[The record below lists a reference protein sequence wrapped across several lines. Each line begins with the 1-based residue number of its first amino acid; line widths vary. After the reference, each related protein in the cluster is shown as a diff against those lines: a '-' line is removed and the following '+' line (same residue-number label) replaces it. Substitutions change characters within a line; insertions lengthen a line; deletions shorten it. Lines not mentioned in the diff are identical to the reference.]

1 MRSSSSVA
9 TGTFA
14 IAWNAFVAFWTI
26 SALAGG
32 GVLFALFSLPF
43 WAAGASLLR
52 QAFGRQ
58 FMRWGGWRAC
68 VGAR

>member
-1 MRSSSSVA
+1 MA
-9 TGTFA
+9 TGAFA
-14 IAWNAFVAFWTI
+14 IAWNAFVAFWTV

-43 WAAGASLLR
+43 WAAGAQLVK

-58 FMRWGGWRAC
+58 FMR
-68 VGAR
+68 